1 MSHKPVE
8 AVFSSSQL
16 FKKLKLSKPCKAFID
31 FLNTRGSNTMH
42 TVPTLDHGNV
52 PPEMRRFPTG
62 FHRSLD
68 SPWENGGELKH
79 IGFAGPIWCEETH
92 PHWIQLRY
100 HLGLLQFDNQ
110 VESLLDAGNANS
122 FFFFQRFPLVWTR
135 GGCEAAPCGAKRDL
149 VVVVVMMTRM
159 MTGMRMVGWLVG

>member
-42 TVPTLDHGNV
+42 TVPTLDHGNL

-122 FFFFQRFPLVWTR
+122 FFFPTFPLVSVV
-135 GGCEAAPCGAKRDL
+135 AVKRHLVGLWDL

-159 MTGMRMVGWLVG
+159 TTGMRMVGWLVG

>member
-42 TVPTLDHGNV
+42 TVPTLDHGNL

-122 FFFFQRFPLVWTR
+122 FFFSNVSIGVR
-135 GGCEAAPCGAKRDL
+135 GGCEAAPCGALGLGCGGCDDDKNDDWDED
-149 VVVVVMMTRM
+149 
-159 MTGMRMVGWLVG
+159 GWLVGWIG

>member
-1 MSHKPVE
+1 MSDKPVE

-42 TVPTLDHGNV
+42 TVPTLDHGNL
-52 PPEMRRFPTG
+52 PPDMRRLPTG

-68 SPWENGGELKH
+68 SPWENGG
-79 IGFAGPIWCEETH
+79 GVETH
-92 PHWIQLRY
+92 WICRSDLWRNKNPHWIQLRY

-122 FFFFQRFPLVWTR
+122 FSIGVDPWWLWSGTDS
-135 GGCEAAPCGAKRDL
+135 GAKRDL
-149 VVVVVMMTRM
+149 VVAVVMTRM
-159 MTGMRMVGWLVG
+159 TTGMRMVGWIG